1 MFLLTGD
8 KKNSRNCVGK
18 RTLPIDFHS
27 KNGIGHLCSG
37 QQLEGTYLYPPCGMQ
52 VVQPLLRT
60 GRDKEEQIPEK
71 LPVLLPPS
79 GTARCILYVIIYIYI
94 YTY

>member
-1 MFLLTGD
+1 M
-8 KKNSRNCVGK
+8 
-18 RTLPIDFHS
+18 
-27 KNGIGHLCSG
+27 GHLCSG

-79 GTARCILYVIIYIYI
+79 GTARRILYVIIYIYI
-94 YTY
+94 LIYIIMHISFEAVGFSFDLYIYIFGV